1 MKQQTELTL
10 PPPAMHTTSYHPI
23 NNYYSTLIISNTHCP
38 KNNRNMYVKNKP
50 VTDGADMSNLMCSVF
65 IFGTVRLLEL
75 QKLLLVDNELQAKC

>member
-1 MKQQTELTL
+1 
-10 PPPAMHTTSYHPI
+10 
-23 NNYYSTLIISNTHCP
+23 
-38 KNNRNMYVKNKP
+38 MYVKNKP